1 MEPALDASNR
11 GFQLL
16 QKMGWRNGTGLG
28 KHEQGIVEPI
38 KMKENLV
45 CLGLGKAEEYDA
57 MNEQAT
63 KERRKLDSEV
73 VETTEATQV
82 RLEKAARDDQIKS
95 DVKAIES
102 AFFCQDCQKQYKT
115 VKEMENHLSSYDH
128 HHRKRLQ
135 ELKKSSLSTDELELK
150 RKREQQHE
158 AMVLQKRIENAAAV
172 AAGSSVAQSQKES
185 STSSAV
191 DNTLQRG
198 KLATTKIG
206 FSFGGKAKAKGTVG
220 AFGAKKS
227 PKKIVTLASAFAS
240 P

>member
-1 MEPALDASNR
+1 MTA
-11 GFQLL
+11 
-16 QKMGWRNGTGLG
+16 
-28 KHEQGIVEPI
+28 
-38 KMKENLV
+38 
-45 CLGLGKAEEYDA
+45 
-57 MNEQAT
+57 QAT
-63 KERRKLDSEV
+63 KERKKLDSEI

-95 DVKAIES
+95 DVKAVES

-135 ELKKSSLSTDELELK
+135 ELKKSSLSAVEQDSK

-158 AMVLQKRIENAAAV
+158 AMMLQKRIESAAA
-172 AAGSSVAQSQKES
+172 AGAGSSATQTREES
-185 STSSAV
+185 SASSAV
-191 DNTLQRG
+191 DNTLQRD

-206 FSFGGKAKAKGTVG
+206 FSFGGNAKSKGATGV
-220 AFGAKKS
+220 FGAKKS
-227 PKKIVTLASAFAS
+227 PKKIVTLASAFAN